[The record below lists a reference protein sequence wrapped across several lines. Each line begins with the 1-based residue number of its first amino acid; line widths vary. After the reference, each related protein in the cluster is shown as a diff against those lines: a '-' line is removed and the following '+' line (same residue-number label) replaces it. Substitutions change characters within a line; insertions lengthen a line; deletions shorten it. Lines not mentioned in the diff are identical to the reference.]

1 MLLSEAIS
9 LGHTLIGEGRD
20 YYCELTNCGC
30 AIGSAAAALGK
41 LKHAS
46 RDFRSIHTWFEDEWP
61 WTQRPATDFPP
72 LLQIPHPLF
81 GGRAAVA
88 QSNVANAISYLHCN
102 RYLNRLE
109 IAALI
114 AKIEPP
120 EPGLAASSHSP
131 APATVEVSA

>member
-9 LGHTLIGEGRD
+9 LGHTLIGEDRRCFYD
-20 YYCELTNCGC
+20 AELNCGC
-30 AIGSAAAALGK
+30 AIGSAAAAVGDAGK
-41 LKHAS
+41 
-46 RDFRSIHTWFEDEWP
+46 EDIGLHWCVTRWP
-61 WTQRPATDFPP
+61 WTAEPALRYP
-72 LLQIPHPLF
+72 LLAKTMKGQPADFLSVAFNISLLHH
-81 GGRAAVA
+81 GGMP
-88 QSNVANAISYLHCN
+88 
-102 RYLNRLE
+102 RLE